1 MKITKILSIIADY
14 SKNQS
19 GDKLTAAVEI
29 AKLLDAAHVND
40 ELPCTDDLWN
50 ALYDHVAS
58 TDGLKFYPHDADK
71 LVTEK
76 WQGILDAASGAKD
89 AEMAEYA
96 ALSEVKPQDTDEAE
110 YQYAI
115 QH

>member
-1 MKITKILSIIADY
+1 MKTSKILSIIADY

-29 AKLLDAAHVND
+29 AKLIDAAHTND
-40 ELPCTDDLWN
+40 EMPDTDDLWN

-58 TDGLKFYPHDADK
+58 SDGLKFYPHDADK

-76 WQGILDAASGAKD
+76 WQNILDAASGTVD
-89 AEMAEYA
+89 AELPE
-96 ALSEVKPQDTDEAE
+96 QDEKEQDEDFDAPE
-110 YQYAI
+110 Q
-115 QH
+115 